1 MLIGQPK
8 TLDDFPS
15 LTPQEAQYLAVPILQ
30 ALQSGHP
37 VDTSVQVD
45 FGVIC
50 QLLATV
56 KRFALEIE
64 RLSAL
69 VPAPETEEALP
80 VVEERT
86 FPTILRPFPPREE

>member
-15 LTPQEAQYLAVPILQ
+15 LTPHEAQFLAAPILQ
-30 ALQSGHP
+30 ALQAGHP
-37 VDTSVQVD
+37 VDTPVQVD

-50 QLLATV
+50 QLLATT

-69 VPAPETEEALP
+69 VPVPETEEALP

-86 FPTILRPFPPREE
+86 FPTILRPFPPRGE

>member
-15 LTPQEAQYLAVPILQ
+15 LTPQEAQFLAAPILQ
-30 ALQSGHP
+30 ALQAGHP
-37 VDTSVQVD
+37 VDTPVQVD

-50 QLLATV
+50 QLLATT

-69 VPAPETEEALP
+69 APVPETEEALP

-86 FPTILRPFPPREE
+86 FPTILRPFSPRGE